1 MIASFII
8 MFREALEAGLIIGI
22 ILSYLSRTGQTR
34 YNNLVYYGLLS
45 GIVASVVGAVLF
57 SAVAGGFTGT
67 AEQVFEGATMII
79 GAALLTTMIIWM
91 MRQRH
96 IAAELERKVSTEL
109 KEAHKLGLFL
119 LIFFSVLRE
128 GIEAVI
134 FLGAASFV
142 SEGNNLIGA
151 IIGIAVAIV
160 VVYLIFVGAKR
171 IDIKKFFTVTSALLI
186 LFAAGLVSQGVH
198 EFQEA
203 GVLPTYVE
211 HVYNI
216 NPPLNPDGS
225 YPPLHENGYVGSI
238 FKSLIGYD
246 GAPSL
251 LQLLSY
257 AGYVVLA
264 ALVWRRFGR
273 VPEEKGQADG
283 AS

>member
-1 MIASFII
+1 MIVSFII
-8 MFREALEAGLIIGI
+8 MFREALEAGLIVGI

-34 YNNLVYYGLLS
+34 YNNLVYYGLLA
-45 GIVASVVGAVLF
+45 GIAASVVGAVLF

-79 GAALLTTMIIWM
+79 GAALLTTMIFWM

-96 IAAELERKVSTEL
+96 IAAELEQKVSLEL

-142 SEGNNLIGA
+142 SGENNLIGA
-151 IIGIAVAIV
+151 LVGIVVAIA
-160 VVYLIFVGAKR
+160 VVYLIFVGSRR
-171 IDIKKFFTVTSALLI
+171 IDIKKFFTVTSVLLT

-203 GVLPTYVE
+203 SVLPTYVE

-238 FKSLIGYD
+238 LRACS
-246 GAPSL
+246 ATTE
-251 LQLLSY
+251 
-257 AGYVVLA
+257 
-264 ALVWRRFGR
+264 RRPCCSFSATQVTSSSRPYSGGDSGEFPR
-273 VPEEKGQADG
+273 
-283 AS
+283 